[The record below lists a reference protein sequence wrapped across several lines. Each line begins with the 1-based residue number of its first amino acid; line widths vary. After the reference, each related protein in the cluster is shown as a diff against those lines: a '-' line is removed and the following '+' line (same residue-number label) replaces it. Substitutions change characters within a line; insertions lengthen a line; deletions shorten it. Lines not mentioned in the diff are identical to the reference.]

1 MSADHATATF
11 DIPVPAEQGLSCA
24 ACASRVCAQVEAMP
38 GVLHVDCDT
47 RGRMRVEYDPGRV
60 SESDLDVE
68 TRRYGAELAGV
79 YAHAVWHVTGLD

>member
-1 MSADHATATF
+1 MTTDRATATF
-11 DIPVPAEQGLSCA
+11 ELPGHVEGGMRCA
-24 ACASRVCAQVEAMP
+24 QCDSRVCAQVEAMP
-38 GVLHVDCDT
+38 GVLRVECSDK
-47 RGRMRVEYDPGRV
+47 GPLRVEYDPTRV